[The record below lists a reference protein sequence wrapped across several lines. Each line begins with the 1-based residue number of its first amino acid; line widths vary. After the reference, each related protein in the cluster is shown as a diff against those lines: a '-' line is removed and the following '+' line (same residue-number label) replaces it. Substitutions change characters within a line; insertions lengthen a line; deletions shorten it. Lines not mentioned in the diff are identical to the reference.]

1 MYNVE
6 KHIYHCLNVLAR
18 ELLDPRSLNDHKSRD
33 LSIGFKLSF
42 DVLERAGFTTRL
54 QFTTID
60 PEGDECT
67 FIIQAYHQGFA
78 RVEQLKQRGRVI
90 CESRPNGIFKP
101 ELLAQLNESLSD
113 YFDGLCFSDSK
124 ITWELVA

>member
-18 ELLDPRSLNDHKSRD
+18 ELLDSRALCDHKSRD
-33 LSIGFKLSF
+33 LSNGFKFRF
-42 DVLERAGFTTRL
+42 DILERAGFTTKV

-60 PEGDECT
+60 PDADECT
-67 FIIQAYHQGFA
+67 FIIQVYHVGFA
-78 RVEQLKQRGRVI
+78 RVEQLKQRGKVI
-90 CESRPNGIFKP
+90 CDAKPDGIFKP
-101 ELLAQLNESLSD
+101 ELLAELNESLSD
-113 YFDGLCFSDSK
+113 YFDGLCFADSK